1 MATTTPRIGER
12 RERRSAAV
20 GRLRSAVGRQNLL
33 AALAALVLGG
43 LAGTAAAFGPLYAVA
58 ALLGLA
64 VGYALLV
71 STTAGLLA
79 VVAIITLLPFG
90 TLPFKAIITPNFLE
104 LALAALMGVWVLRLL
119 ARPDSYALRLS
130 PLGLPLL
137 GFLGLT
143 LFSLVLG
150 SGGHPDTLTL
160 HNYFKF
166 VLAVLLFFSV
176 LNCVRTRAQARLL
189 LRAVLLCGGLAAL
202 VGLVLW
208 ALNDATALR
217 ILTALG
223 RIGYPTE
230 GRVLRYIE
238 AGAGTGRE
246 RAIGTS
252 VDPNSFGGM
261 LALIAG
267 LALPQLVAPRPVLR
281 RWLLACIVVGVAL
294 AIFLTNSR
302 AALGSL
308 VVAAAYIATLR
319 YRRLWWAIALAGLV
333 VLALIV
339 SGLGAAFVQ
348 RVVEGVQFR
357 DQANLM
363 RLAEYQNAI
372 TIIGRYPVF
381 GIGFGSAP
389 EIDLV
394 AGVSSIYLTIAER
407 LGLVGLACFVGL
419 VVAFFTH
426 SIRAARAADEE
437 AASWLL
443 GIQAA
448 IAAAL
453 AVGVLDHYFFN
464 IEFSHMVA
472 LFWGCIGLGY
482 VIAALPDKEV

>member
-1 MATTTPRIGER
+1 MF
-12 RERRSAAV
+12 
-20 GRLRSAVGRQNLL
+20 
-33 AALAALVLGG
+33 AALAALALGG
-43 LAGTAAAFGPLYAVA
+43 LAGTAAAFGPLYAA
-58 ALLGLA
+58 AAVVGLV
-64 VGYALLV
+64 VGYAMLT
-71 STTAGLLA
+71 STTAGLLSA
-79 VVAIITLLPFG
+79 VAIITLLPFG

-104 LALAALMGVWVLRLL
+104 LALSALLGVWVLRML
-119 ARPDSYALRLS
+119 ARPYEHPLRLS

-150 SGGHPDTLTL
+150 AGGLPDTLTL

-176 LNCVRTRAQARLL
+176 LNCVRTREQARLL
-189 LRAVLLCGGLAAL
+189 VRAVLVCGGLAAL
-202 VGLVLW
+202 LGLALL
-208 ALNDATALR
+208 ALNDETALR

-230 GRVLRYIE
+230 GRVLRFIE

-261 LALIAG
+261 LALICG

-281 RWLLACIVVGVAL
+281 RWLLACIVGCVAL
-294 AIFLTNSR
+294 AVLLTNSR

-308 VVAAAYIATLR
+308 LVAAAYIATLR

-333 VLALIV
+333 GLALIG
-339 SGLGAAFVQ
+339 SGLGEAFVQ
-348 RVVEGVQFR
+348 RVIEGVQFR
-357 DQANLM
+357 DQANQM
-363 RLAEYQNAI
+363 RLAEFQNAI
-372 TIIGRYPVF
+372 AIIERYPVF

-407 LGLVGLACFVGL
+407 LGLVGLTCFLGL
-419 VVAFFTH
+419 VAAFFIH
-426 SIRAARAADEE
+426 NIRALRVADEE

-443 GIQAA
+443 GVQAA
-448 IAAAL
+448 IAAAM

-482 VIAALPDKEV
+482 AIASLDSDDKVTR

>member
-1 MATTTPRIGER
+1 MAVNTRPLWR
-12 RERRSAAV
+12 RLQPSAFQLQRSNAFAAI
-20 GRLRSAVGRQNLL
+20 
-33 AALAALVLGG
+33 AALALGG
-43 LAGTAAAFGPLYAVA
+43 LAGTAAAFGPLYAA
-58 ALLGLA
+58 AAVVGLA
-64 VGYALLV
+64 VGYAMLT
-71 STTAGLLA
+71 STTAGLLSIIA
-79 VVAIITLLPFG
+79 VITLLPFG

-150 SGGHPDTLTL
+150 SQGSPDTLTL

-166 VLAVLLFFSV
+166 VLAVLFCFSV
-176 LNCVRTRAQARLL
+176 MNCVRTREQARLL

-208 ALNDATALR
+208 ALNDDAALR
-217 ILTALG
+217 LLSALG

-261 LALIAG
+261 LALIGG
-267 LALPQLVAPRPVLR
+267 LALPQLFAPRPILR
-281 RWLLACIVVGVAL
+281 RWLLACIVALIAL
-294 AIFLTNSR
+294 AVFLTNSR

-308 VVAAAYIATLR
+308 VVAAVYIATLR
-319 YRRLWWAIALAGLV
+319 YRRMWWAIALAGLV
-333 VLALIV
+333 GLALIG
-339 SGLGAAFVQ
+339 SGLGEAFMQ
-348 RVVEGVQFR
+348 RVIEGVQFR
-357 DQANLM
+357 DQANQM
-363 RLAEYQNAI
+363 RLAEYQNALA
-372 TIIGRYPVF
+372 IIGRYPVF

-419 VVAFFTH
+419 VATFFAH
-426 SIRAARAADEE
+426 SMRATRAADEE
-437 AASWLL
+437 TASWLL
-443 GIQAA
+443 GVQAA

-482 VIAALPDKEV
+482 AIAALED